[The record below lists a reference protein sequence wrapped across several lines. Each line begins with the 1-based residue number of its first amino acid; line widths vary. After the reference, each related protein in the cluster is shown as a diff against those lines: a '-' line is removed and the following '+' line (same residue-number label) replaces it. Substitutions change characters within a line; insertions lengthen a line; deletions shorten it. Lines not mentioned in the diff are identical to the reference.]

1 MAAGDPIAITNS
13 KIVALNTK
21 QALTFMAA
29 DADTA
34 DLAQKFVYT
43 PTGKDNKIVIGIQ
56 VADTNGAVAHS
67 IAAGVGALA
76 GPAKTGS
83 TAQATTG
90 IIQIETGRYRT
101 ATGTVEITFTP
112 ASGKKLKTDHALKV
126 WVIELQ

>member
-1 MAAGDPIAITNS
+1 MADIAITNS
-13 KIVALNTK
+13 KIAVLNTK
-21 QALTFMAA
+21 QALTFNAA
-29 DADTA
+29 DADTN

-90 IIQIETGRYRT
+90 IVQIETGRYRT